1 MSEHDNPITNE
12 AEAWAVLAEL
22 IAGAEALP
30 DGGLFPTGTAG
41 LCGAAAAGFS
51 CGVFSRATWNAMYG
65 RIRRALG
72 PGRAWLC
79 PPFAWR
85 PRVAWCRRFA
95 RQAAREGV

>member
-1 MSEHDNPITNE
+1 MNEDNPLTNE

-30 DGGLFPTGTAG
+30 AGGLSPDGVPG
-41 LCGAAAAGFS
+41 LCDTTQLGYAH
-51 CGVFSRATWNAMYG
+51 GVFSHATWDAMYN
-65 RIRRALG
+65 RIRRALR
-72 PGRAWLC
+72 PRTLWLC
-79 PPFAWR
+79 PAYEWR

>member
-1 MSEHDNPITNE
+1 MNKNNPITNE

-30 DGGLFPTGTAG
+30 AGGLFPAGVPG
-41 LCGAAAAGFS
+41 LCGTIYLGNVV
-51 CGVFSRATWNAMYG
+51 GVFSEATVDAMYN
-65 RIRRALG
+65 RIRRALK
-72 PGRAWLC
+72 PRALWLC
-79 PPFAWR
+79 RQYHWR